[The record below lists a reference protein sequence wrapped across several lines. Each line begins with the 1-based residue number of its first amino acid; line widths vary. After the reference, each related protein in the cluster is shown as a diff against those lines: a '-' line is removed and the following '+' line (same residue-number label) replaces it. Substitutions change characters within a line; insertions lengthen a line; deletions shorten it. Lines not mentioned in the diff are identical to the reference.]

1 MTTVIRGEKE
11 YLSAEMVIPIPLSP
25 RQLKAR
31 SFNQAQLLAQV
42 LRKNLGLPEGK
53 DLLLK
58 VKETKEQVKLSRA
71 ERLSN
76 LQGAF
81 VVSQP
86 EVLKDKRVLL
96 VDDVYTTGA
105 TAGECTLSLL
115 AAGAREVLVATVASS
130 VEDFYSVGI
139 TEEEIRPVRP
149 AEVTV
154 LLREVIKRF
163 PDKAKIIG
171 EGMEDSVELK
181 GSSNFVSCGQAIKLS
196 PDFLALP

>member
-42 LRKNLGLPEGK
+42 LRKSLGLPEGK

-86 EVLKDKRVLL
+86 EILKDKKVLL

-105 TAGECTLSLL
+105 TAGECTFSLL

-130 VEDFYSVGI
+130 VESFYSAGI
-139 TEEEIRPVRP
+139 TEKEIRPVRP
-149 AEVTV
+149 AKVTV

-163 PDKAKIIG
+163 PDKAKIVG
-171 EGMEDSVELK
+171 KGMEDSVELK
-181 GSSNFVSCGQAIKLS
+181 GSGNLVSCGQAIKLS